1 MTHQKH
7 TPRKIET
14 GEWPKYKKIR
24 LEALKSDPQAFL
36 NSYEEEAGRTD
47 DDWKN
52 IVELAFVGNNTKLLI
67 GIDKNTDEFLAIGG
81 AYAENNLGEWNIVSI
96 YVSPEHRNQGI
107 GRALMEKIIDI
118 MKSREDIRKLVLHAN
133 VAQKVAVHLYQSLGF
148 KAVLMVRNQVLGDGR
163 PHDVYEM
170 TLDI

>member
-1 MTHQKH
+1 MAHQEH
-7 TPRKIET
+7 IVRKIET
-14 GEWPKYKKIR
+14 GEWRKYKKIR

-36 NSYEEEAGRTD
+36 NSYEEESVRTN
-47 DDWKN
+47 DDWKS
-52 IVELAFVGNNTKLLI
+52 IVESAFVGNNTKLLV
-67 GIDKNTDEFLAIGG
+67 GIDKNIDELLAIGG
-81 AYAENNLGEWNIVSI
+81 AYAENNQGEWNIVSI

-107 GRALMEKIIDI
+107 GRALMEKIIKI
-118 MKSREDIRKLVLHAN
+118 MKSREDARKLVLHAN

-148 KAVLMVRNQVLGDGR
+148 KAVLTVKNQILGDGR